1 MPVLSCRPSV
11 GFRGSLAKEAKT
23 WCLVCRTTFGKG
35 KCFCN
40 NKTSD
45 VKAAVKPGTTSVERI
60 LEVCTKQTYAASPC
74 ALLAALCRIG
84 TSVVCSG
91 YNLITLTTTKEVRV
105 SSFASAHKVCVKSFP
120 PSPLPGP
127 LLPPL
132 PLPSSLL
139 PLATSFLEPKPVVC
153 CLAFCLLSACPP
165 SSICRP
171 HSPSSLLC

>member
-127 LLPPL
+127 LNKHHFAAHP
-132 PLPSSLL
+132 
-139 PLATSFLEPKPVVC
+139 AVVC
-153 CLAFCLLSACPP
+153 F
-165 SSICRP
+165 IKMHDHKIGIKNKTGRIEKVEKG
-171 HSPSSLLC
+171 